1 MAEVRAAGTE
11 PATGQGDP
19 RGQGGQRGDS
29 AAIPQPTQQ
38 DQTLA
43 LRLTPVNNS
52 DQPVLA
58 NTSNVQLAPGM
69 AFIDFG
75 FIEPGLLAALP
86 RVAQQGGQLP
96 KEINGRLAVRVA
108 MGYDGLAQ
116 LQQQLTR
123 VMGELAKL
131 TEVAKRQSGGNA

>member
-1 MAEVRAAGTE
+1 MAEVKTAGTE
-11 PATGQGDP
+11 PVSDKADLRT
-19 RGQGGQRGDS
+19 QGGQRGDS
-29 AAIPQPTQQ
+29 VATPQPTQQ
-38 DQTLA
+38 DQSLA
-43 LRLTPVNNS
+43 LRLIPVNNS

-69 AFIDFG
+69 AYIDFG

-86 RVAQQGGQLP
+86 RVARGGQLP

-123 VMGELAKL
+123 VMGELAKI
-131 TEVAKRQSGGNA
+131 AKRQSGGNT

>member
-1 MAEVRAAGTE
+1 MAEVRTAGTE
-11 PATGQGDP
+11 PATSQGDP

-69 AFIDFG
+69 AYIDFG

-86 RVAQQGGQLP
+86 RVARGGQLP

-123 VMGELAKL
+123 VMGELAK
-131 TEVAKRQSGGNA
+131 VAKRQSGGNV

>member
-1 MAEVRAAGTE
+1 MTEVKAAG
-11 PATGQGDP
+11 AK
-19 RGQGGQRGDS
+19 S
-29 AAIPQPTQQ
+29 AAGEGGTGTATPTQQ

-96 KEINGRLAVRVA
+96 KEITGKLAVRVA

-123 VMGELAKL
+123 VMGELAKMA
-131 TEVAKRQSGGNA
+131 TRGTKGNT

>member
-1 MAEVRAAGTE
+1 MAEVRTAGTE
-11 PATGQGDP
+11 PATSQGDP

-43 LRLTPVNNS
+43 LRLTPVNKS
-52 DQPVLA
+52 DQPVLV

-123 VMGELAKL
+123 AMAELAQL
-131 TEVAKRQSGGNA
+131 AELNKRQGGRNS